1 MISPYLLFLLPALS
15 LAQQQTRSDTRTLTV
30 TNNCPYTIWPGLLTS
45 NGTGPATT
53 GFELAATSNRSVTV
67 GWDWV
72 GRIWGRTNCT
82 FGADGAGYC
91 LTGDCGN
98 KLECQGA
105 GQPPTTLA
113 EFTISGSGEQS
124 YFDVSL
130 VDGYDLDMK
139 ITPQYQNG
147 EGNSPSCVM
156 TSPVDDKA
164 ITHWCPFDLLV
175 FPPPKSPR
183 DSAAFWYP
191 DDNLERPLLSP
202 CLSACAKW
210 NKPEDCCKGKWDDP
224 KKCKPSLYSSKAK
237 AVCPDA
243 YSYAYDDHLST
254 FTVPTGQGFEVTFCP
269 AGESSDIMMERGV
282 TSGAAG
288 GWKGG
293 MSAVLAVAGV
303 VGMVNML

>member
-15 LAQQQTRSDTRTLTV
+15 LAQQQTPSDTRTLTV

-82 FGADGAGYC
+82 FGADGAGHC

-113 EFTISGSGEQS
+113 EFTISGGGEQS

-147 EGNSPSCVM
+147 TGNSPSCKFIPSGPQYTTASCNHTGKFV
-156 TSPVDDKA
+156 
-164 ITHWCPFDLLV
+164 LL
-175 FPPPKSPR
+175 
-183 DSAAFWYP
+183 
-191 DDNLERPLLSP
+191 
-202 CLSACAKW
+202 
-210 NKPEDCCKGKWDDP
+210 
-224 KKCKPSLYSSKAK
+224 
-237 AVCPDA
+237 
-243 YSYAYDDHLST
+243 T
-254 FTVPTGQGFEVTFCP
+254 
-269 AGESSDIMMERGV
+269 
-282 TSGAAG
+282 
-288 GWKGG
+288 
-293 MSAVLAVAGV
+293 
-303 VGMVNML
+303 